1 MNPLVVQILV
11 GLLAIFFIFLL
22 VMCWKTWRVSHVIFS
37 FLVFAGAVTFVVFA
51 ALVLKTHASWKNLY
65 DKYERAVEKA
75 EADQQKMLYGD
86 PLTIEQKDD
95 SIRSVHTELNHVVL
109 HRGRIWRGCTPTVDG
124 NTIRVSTVP
133 ANLAAGQKPQP
144 NNMTAKLVLYAFTE
158 ADTPE
163 GQKLPVAYLGEF
175 VVTGEPTATEIV
187 LAPTLPLDQD
197 QVQKIT
203 AGGAT
208 WALYELMPLDGY
220 ELFAVLDPKE
230 NLLVGMDKDAL
241 KKYVPNQFGWSEEK
255 YDKFLD
261 TFYRFDRPAE
271 EGDPPENVWMVVKF
285 LKEHEIPVD
294 ADAEQQ
300 PLEADRYFD
309 SGGRATVRPL
319 RRGEQGPV
327 KFVAGSI
334 GIFDQTTA
342 NKLIAD
348 GVCEK
353 VKLVYRRA
361 LHDYAHFFRESFRR
375 HMELDDAI
383 RRAKR
388 GADEM
393 VALAAKAKEQ
403 QTFHEEEKVKLQQE
417 LARFRQ
423 EQADVIAYGKRLD
436 AEWEAF
442 TQRLSQLYREN
453 LQYADQLKRLQTQLA
468 AEINQRAGGA
478 AAPVPSAAPAP

>member
-11 GLLAIFFIFLL
+11 GLLAVFFIFLL
-22 VMCWKTWRVSHVIFS
+22 VMCWKTWRVWHVIFS
-37 FLVFAGAVTFVVFA
+37 FFVFAGALTFVVFA

-65 DKYERAVEKA
+65 DKYERAITTA
-75 EADQQKMLYGD
+75 ETDQDKMLYGD
-86 PLTIEQKDD
+86 PLTVEQKEG
-95 SIRSVHTELNHVVL
+95 SIRSVQAELNHVVL
-109 HRGRIWRGCTPTVDG
+109 HRGRIWRGCTPTVEG

-133 ANLAAGQKPQP
+133 AKLPAGEKPQP
-144 NNMTAKLVLYAFTE
+144 NNITAKLVLYAFAE
-158 ADTPE
+158 VNTPE
-163 GQKLPVAYLGEF
+163 GPQVPATYLGEF
-175 VVTGEPTATEIV
+175 VVTGEPTGTEIV
-187 LAPTLPLDQD
+187 LAPTLPLDPD
-197 QVQKIT
+197 QVQKIN
-203 AGGAT
+203 ARDAT

-220 ELFAVLDPKE
+220 ELFAVLDSKD
-230 NLLVGMDKDAL
+230 NLLVGMDKETL
-241 KKYVPNQFGWSEEK
+241 KKYVPKPISWSEEK
-255 YDKFLD
+255 YNKFLD

-271 EGDPPENVWMVVKF
+271 EGDPPENVWMLVEF
-285 LKEHEIPVD
+285 LKDHEIPVD

-319 RRGEQGPV
+319 RRGQQGPV
-327 KFVAGSI
+327 KFVAGNT

-348 GVCEK
+348 GVCK
-353 VKLVYRRA
+353 KLKLVYRRS

-375 HMELDDAI
+375 HVELDDAI

-403 QTFHEEEKVKLQQE
+403 QDFHEAEKVKLQQE

-423 EQADVIAYGKRLD
+423 EQADVIAYGQRLD

-442 TQRLSQLYREN
+442 RVRLSQLYTQNVEYAKQ
-453 LQYADQLKRLQTQLA
+453 LQQIQFQLA
-468 AEINQRAGGA
+468 AGINQRAAGA
-478 AAPVPSAAPAP
+478 AAPAPSAAPPP